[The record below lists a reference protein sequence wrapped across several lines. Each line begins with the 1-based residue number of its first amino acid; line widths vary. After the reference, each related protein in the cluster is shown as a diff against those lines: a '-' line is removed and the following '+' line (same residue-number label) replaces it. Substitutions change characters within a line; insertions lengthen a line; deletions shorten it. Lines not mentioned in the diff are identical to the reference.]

1 MQSQVSRGDDPAIS
15 HHSNAQASV
24 VILKIDGTE
33 NDVSGIDD
41 LIGLE
46 RLWNQPMQFLWWL
59 DDNAPIAEGEYDLL

>member
-1 MQSQVSRGDDPAIS
+1 
-15 HHSNAQASV
+15 V